1 MIADI
6 VKEHDLYITARE
18 ARRLS
23 GTYCVPGFRTFLENK
38 GIDIKEAIKIG
49 IKASD
54 LLSFNDV
61 MATQIVIAKYK
72 EEGYV
77 CEIE

>member
-1 MIADI
+1 MIEDI
-6 VKEHDLYITARE
+6 IKENDLYITARE

-38 GIDIKEAIKIG
+38 GIDIKEAIKTG

-54 LLSFNDV
+54 LLSFNDI
-61 MATQIVIAKYK
+61 MATKIVIEKYR

-77 CEIE
+77 IEVE

>member
-1 MIADI
+1 MIEDI
-6 VKEHDLYITARE
+6 VKANDLYITARE
-18 ARRLS
+18 ARRYS
-23 GTYCVPGFRTFLENK
+23 GTYCAPGFRLFLENK
-38 GIDIKEAIKIG
+38 GIDIKEAIRTG

-54 LLSFNDV
+54 LLAFNDI
-61 MATQIVIAKYK
+61 MATKIVIEKYR